1 VTALE
6 IVGRDEEL
14 AVVTGFLADEDSL
27 PRVLL
32 IEGEPGIGKTTVW
45 RQVLEEGRAAGY
57 RVLTTRPGRSEA
69 QLAFAGLTDLFEE
82 SLDDVLPALP
92 PPQAR
97 ALRVALLLEEAE
109 PVPIDPR
116 AIAAAV
122 LGSIRLLAR
131 RGPLLIAVD
140 DSQWLDP
147 ASAAALGFALRRL
160 NGQPVAIVITIRA
173 GHRVPPVSGD
183 DEDRTERLKLA
194 PLSLGSLHR
203 VLVSRLGLALP
214 RPALRRVVEV
224 SGGNPFF
231 ALELGRALGD
241 RVPPSSQEP
250 LPVPDS
256 LTKLLGGRLAALS
269 EETREALLVTALAA
283 EPTLQLVTDALGV
296 DAWERLRPAVEHEV
310 VSFVGD
316 RPQFSHPLLASAVEV
331 EADLGLRRRAHA
343 RLAAVAADPVARA
356 RHLALASPAP
366 DERVAR
372 DLAGAAA
379 RARSRGAVLA
389 AAELGELAARSTPSG
404 VLNGQRRLLQAA
416 RDYLASADPQR
427 AKALARKLLA
437 TAPQGVKHAETLA
450 FLGELDLETGRVAT
464 GIERLEEALE
474 DARGVAELELSIHQ
488 ALARVVRFETGVA
501 EAERHVL
508 RSVELAEK
516 LGDPV
521 LRSRAL
527 AAMAVFRRSVIGAD
541 AREAAERAVTLA
553 LESGDPGALDG
564 ARIALGDVLT
574 WTGHFQTA
582 RSVLTELS
590 ESARDRD
597 EVVAGGAVWYLS
609 LLEFYAGR
617 WDEAHAYAERCRE
630 IGSQYALDEGDAAGA
645 LWPAVLL
652 ASHRDDPAAAR
663 PLAQRGLALAEST
676 RHAMHTVTH
685 RAALGIL
692 DFRDGDDRAAVEHF
706 HATEE
711 LRQASERLLEPNMRF
726 YYPDYVE
733 SLLRLGRIEDA
744 TGLLDPWA
752 ADAERLGRDW
762 ALAHATRCRGLVAAA
777 RGDVP
782 SALALLEEAF
792 ESTAGGPYATAR
804 AALALGVVR
813 LRARQKRAAREALED
828 ARACFESLGARGWAE
843 RASRELGRVGGRA
856 PAGSRLTPAQRRV
869 AELVAEGL
877 TTKEVAARLFVSPRT
892 VDGHLAEIYAKLG
905 VHSRTALAHRLNG
918 NARQ

>member
-14 AVVTGFLADEDSL
+14 AVVAGFLADKASL

-57 RVLTTRPGRSEA
+57 RVLSTRPGRSDA
-69 QLAFAGLTDLFEE
+69 HLAFAGLTDLLAG
-82 SLDDVLPALP
+82 SLDDVLPPLP

-97 ALRVALLLEEAE
+97 ALRVALLLEEIE
-109 PVPIDPR
+109 PVPVDPR

-122 LGSIRLLAR
+122 LGSIRQLAR

-140 DSQWLDP
+140 DAQWLD
-147 ASAAALGFALRRL
+147 ASSSAALAFALRRL
-160 NGQPVAIVITIRA
+160 IRQPVATVITIRA
-173 GHRVPPVSGD
+173 GHRLPPVSGD
-183 DEDRTERLKLA
+183 DEALTERLELA

-203 VLVSRLGLALP
+203 VLVSRLGLVLP

-231 ALELGRALGD
+231 ALELGRALGE

-256 LTKLLGGRLAALS
+256 MSKLLGGRLAALS
-269 EETREALLVTALAA
+269 GGTRQALLVTALAT
-283 EPTLQLVTDALGV
+283 EPTVQLVTDALGV

-310 VSFVGD
+310 VAFEGD
-316 RPQFSHPLLASAVEV
+316 RVQFLHPLLASAVEA

-343 RLAAVAADPVARA
+343 RLATVVAEPVARA

-379 RARSRGAVLA
+379 RARARGAILA
-389 AAELGELAARSTPSG
+389 AAELGELAARATPAGVVSG
-404 VLNGQRRLLQAA
+404 QQRLLQAA
-416 RDYLASADPQR
+416 RDYLAAADPQR
-427 AKALARKLLA
+427 AEMLASELLA
-437 TAPQGVKHAETLA
+437 TAPQGATHAETLA
-450 FLGELDLETGRVAT
+450 FLGELDLEAGRVAT

-474 DARGVAELELSIHQ
+474 EGRGVAALEQSIHHQ
-488 ALARVVRFETGVA
+488 LAHVVRFETGIA
-501 EAERHVL
+501 EAERHAL
-508 RSVELAEK
+508 RSVELAER

-521 LRSRAL
+521 LLSRAL

-541 AREAAERAVTLA
+541 ARGAAERAVALA
-553 LESGDPGALDG
+553 LESGDLSALDH

-574 WTGHFQTA
+574 WTGQFQTA

-597 EVVAGGAVWYLS
+597 EVVSGEAVWYLS

-617 WDEAHAYAERCRE
+617 WDEAYAYAERCRE
-630 IGSQYALDEGDAAGA
+630 IGSQYALDAGDSAGA

-685 RAALGIL
+685 GAALGIL

-711 LRQASERLLEPNMRF
+711 LRQAGERLLEPNMRF

-733 SLLRLGRIEDA
+733 ALLRLGRIEDA
-744 TGLLDPWA
+744 TGLLDPWE
-752 ADAERLGRDW
+752 ADAERLGREW

-782 SALALLEEAF
+782 GALALLEEAF

-813 LRARQKRAAREALED
+813 LRARQKRAAREAFEE
-828 ARACFESLGARGWAE
+828 ARAVFESLGARAWAE
-843 RASRELGRVGGRA
+843 RASKELERVGGRP

-869 AELVAEGL
+869 ADLVAEGL

-892 VDGHLAEIYAKLG
+892 VDGHLAAIYAKLG
-905 VHSRTALAHRLNG
+905 VGSRTALAHHLIGDRN
-918 NARQ
+918 Q